1 MCDPIVSDSGCFCD
15 RDGKR
20 CDRAR
25 CGALRVAVLYAK
37 WVEAAHADY
46 LAWEEYEAGR
56 NAHGA
61 AAQAKDARLY
71 GRREASLRVVAAAA
85 SATAPA
91 GRDSAIAATLGAA
104 VAGSDRV
111 SGRSSRSRRGR
122 GRGRGGVGAAQSF
135 WRLEGLHCEF
145 LAQ

>member
-1 MCDPIVSDSGCFCD
+1 MVQGLLAHGACVERWNTHARVHGGAQAAVTTASG
-15 RDGKR
+15 
-20 CDRAR
+20 
-25 CGALRVAVLYAK
+25 
-37 WVEAAHADY
+37 
-46 LAWEEYEAGR
+46 